1 VKEVPVE
8 SAGAKRKAFIE
19 AGAEK
24 ILGEV
29 GAKPP
34 SNRVPYAG
42 LVFDRDEVEATL
54 GAVFDAF
61 TSGWFALGKSGAVFE
76 DRLAKLI
83 GGDGAVLTNSGSSA
97 NLLAV
102 ASLVHLKQLRTG
114 DEVLTPA
121 TTFPTTINPLLL
133 YGLKPVLVDVDIPS
147 FTVSAENLKR
157 SASTKT
163 KGVMLPHLNG
173 SASYLPEISELSK
186 TKGWVLMEDCCDALG
201 TEVEGKPVGSYGD
214 VATFSFYAAH
224 HIGMGEGGAV
234 VSRSKGVVDT
244 ARSLRDWGRA
254 SGEKVFDMAKGRV
267 AQKVGAGSSLPVDY
281 ETRFTYVTKGFNLK
295 PLDIQAAMG
304 LAQLEKLPKFTEA
317 RKRNYRRLYQALLP
331 YARSLWL
338 PKELD
343 GVVASWFVFPIVVR
357 EAAPFQRADLVGF
370 LESNGIETRP
380 ILAGNIT
387 KQPAYSGTEFV
398 VRAALSQSDLILKNG
413 FFVGLFPGLREEQL
427 EKIEKGFQSF
437 FRRFAGS

>member
-1 VKEVPVE
+1 LKRAPSEPAE
-8 SAGAKRKAFIE
+8 AQRKAFVD
-19 AGAEK
+19 AGSEK
-24 ILGEV
+24 ILDVVRG
-29 GAKPP
+29 KPAP
-34 SNRVPYAG
+34 SRVPYAG
-42 LVFDRDEVEATL
+42 LVFDRSEVEETL

-61 TSGWFALGKSGAVFE
+61 TSGWFALGKCGALFE
-76 DRLAKLI
+76 ERLAKLI
-83 GGDGAVLTNSGSSA
+83 GADGSVLTNSGSSA

-102 ASLVHLKQLRTG
+102 ATLVHLKKLHAG

-147 FTVSAENLKR
+147 FTVSAEKLKR
-157 SASTKT
+157 SASAKT

-173 SASYLPEISELSK
+173 SASFMPEIAELSK
-186 TKGWVLMEDCCDALG
+186 SQGWVLLEDCCDALG
-201 TEVEGKPVGSYGD
+201 TTVGGKPVGSYGD

-234 VSRSKGVVDT
+234 VSRSKEVVDT

-267 AQKVGAGSSLPVDY
+267 AQKVGAGSSLPDDY

-304 LAQLEKLPKFTEA
+304 IAQLEKLPRFTEA
-317 RKRNYRRLYQALLP
+317 RKRNHRRLYQTLLP
-331 YARSLWL
+331 YERNLWL
-338 PKELD
+338 PKALP
-343 GVVASWFVFPIVVR
+343 GVEASWFVFPIVVK
-357 EAAPFQRADLVGF
+357 EDAPFHRADLVGF

-387 KQPAYSGTEFV
+387 KQPAYSEIEFV
-398 VRAALSQSDLILKNG
+398 VRSALSQSDLILRNG
-413 FFVGLFPGLREEQL
+413 FFVGLFPGLREEQIA
-427 EKIEKGFQSF
+427 KIESGFQAF
-437 FRRFAGS
+437 FQRFAGS